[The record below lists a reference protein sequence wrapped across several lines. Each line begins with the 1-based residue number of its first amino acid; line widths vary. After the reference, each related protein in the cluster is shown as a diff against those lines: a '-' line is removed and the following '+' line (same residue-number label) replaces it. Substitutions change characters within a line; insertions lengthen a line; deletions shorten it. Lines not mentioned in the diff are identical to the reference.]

1 MATEGKIRARLI
13 KRYGNRKLYDVEAS
27 RYVTLDGIRALVQN
41 GEDVRVVDN
50 DSGEDLTRVTFAQ
63 IIYEAEKKTN
73 GGTGTLSLPLLR
85 RLVQFGDDAVRDLR
99 RGVER
104 GREALESV
112 REAAEH
118 RVQQLVG
125 GSTRRKGRKKA
136 SLLDELL
143 EAPQR
148 TLDELQH
155 RIDTQVR
162 QSVERVTSH
171 PTLRKEIQRAEKS
184 LRRLEARLGRLSQ
197 GSGRAKPAAT
207 RSKRAKK

>member
-1 MATEGKIRARLI
+1 MSTTGGKSVRLI

-27 RYVTLDGIRALVQN
+27 RYVTLDGIRALVQA
-41 GEDVRVVDN
+41 GEDVRVLDN
-50 DSGEDLTRVTFAQ
+50 DTGEDLTRLTFAQ

-85 RLVQFGDDAVRDLR
+85 RLVQFGDEAVRDLR

-118 RVQQLVG
+118 RVQELVRA
-125 GSTRRKGRKKA
+125 RRTGAKGRKQP
-136 SLLDELL
+136 SLLEEFL

-148 TLDELQH
+148 TLDDLQH
-155 RIDTQVR
+155 RIDAQVR
-162 QSVERVTSH
+162 QSVERVASH
-171 PTLRKEIQRAEKS
+171 PALRAE
-184 LRRLEARLGRLSQ
+184 LRRIEESLKQLERRLGGTR
-197 GSGRAKPAAT
+197 RRPPAKPT
-207 RSKRAKK
+207 PRKKKS

>member
-1 MATEGKIRARLI
+1 MASGGKQPVRLV

-27 RYVTLDGIRALVQN
+27 RYVTLDGIRALVQS
-41 GEDVRVVDN
+41 GADVRVVDN

-73 GGTGTLSLPLLR
+73 GGGGGLSLPLLR
-85 RLVQFGDDAVRDLR
+85 RLVQAGDDAVRDVR
-99 RGVER
+99 RGFAR

-112 REAAEH
+112 REAAGQ

-125 GSTRRKGRKKA
+125 RRKGSKRV
-136 SLLDELL
+136 SLLEELI

-155 RIDTQVR
+155 RIDAQVR

-171 PTLRKEIQRAEKS
+171 PALRKEIRRIEHS
-184 LRRLEARLGRLSQ
+184 LRQLEQRIGRIA
-197 GSGRAKPAAT
+197 SGRPKPSPARKAR
-207 RSKRAKK
+207 RSRR

>member
-1 MATEGKIRARLI
+1 MASEGKSLVRLI

-27 RYVTLDGIRALVQN
+27 RYVTLDGIRALVQA
-41 GEDVRVVDN
+41 GADVRVVDN

-73 GGTGTLSLPLLR
+73 GVTSGLSLPMLR
-85 RLVQFGDDAVRDLR
+85 RLVQFGDEAVRDLR

-112 REAAEH
+112 REAAGQ

-125 GSTRRKGRKKA
+125 GGGSGRKKRGKNA
-136 SLLDELL
+136 SLLGELL

-148 TLDELQH
+148 TLDDLQH
-155 RIDTQVR
+155 RIDAQVR

-171 PTLRKEIQRAEKS
+171 PALRKELKRIEHS
-184 LRRLEARLGRLSQ
+184 LRQLEERIGQIGQSSRKPDKPKARR
-197 GSGRAKPAAT
+197 RK
-207 RSKRAKK
+207 

>member
-1 MATEGKIRARLI
+1 MASEGKSQIRLI

-27 RYVTLDGIRALVQN
+27 RYVTLDGIRALVQS

-73 GGTGTLSLPLLR
+73 GGASGLSLPLLR
-85 RLVQFGDDAVRDLR
+85 RLVQFGDEAVRDLR

-125 GSTRRKGRKKA
+125 GRRTKGKNS
-136 SLLDELL
+136 SLFEDLL

-148 TLDELQH
+148 TLDDLQH
-155 RIDTQVR
+155 RIDAQVR

-171 PTLRKEIQRAEKS
+171 PTLRKEIRRIEQS
-184 LRRLEARLGRLSQ
+184 LRQLESRIGQITPGTRA
-197 GSGRAKPAAT
+197 AKPAKSKT
-207 RSKRAKK
+207 RKRGK

>member
-1 MATEGKIRARLI
+1 MANEGKSQIRLI

-27 RYVTLDGIRALVQN
+27 RYVTLEGIRALVQG

-73 GGTGTLSLPLLR
+73 GGVGNLSLPLLR
-85 RLVQFGDDAVRDLR
+85 RLVQFGDEAVRDLR

-112 REAAEH
+112 REAAEQ

-125 GSTRRKGRKKA
+125 GGKRKGRKNG
-136 SLLDELL
+136 SLLGELL

-155 RIDTQVR
+155 RIDAQVR

-171 PTLRKEIQRAEKS
+171 PALRKELRRIEQS
-184 LRRLEARLGRLSQ
+184 LRELEARIGQITAPSTPPPK
-197 GSGRAKPAAT
+197 SGKAR
-207 RSKRAKK
+207 KRK

>member
-1 MATEGKIRARLI
+1 MATEAKIRLI

-27 RYVTLDGIRALVQN
+27 RYVTLEGIRALVQ
-41 GEDVRVVDN
+41 GGADVRVVDN

-73 GGTGTLSLPLLR
+73 GGAGSLSLPLLR
-85 RLVQFGDDAVRDLR
+85 KLVQFGDEAVRDLR

-112 REAAEH
+112 REAAEQ

-125 GSTRRKGRKKA
+125 GGKRKGKNA
-136 SLLDELL
+136 SLLGDLL

-148 TLDELQH
+148 TLDDLQH
-155 RIDTQVR
+155 RIDAQVR

-171 PTLRKEIQRAEKS
+171 PALKKEIRRIEQS
-184 LRRLEARLGRLSQ
+184 LRQLETRIGQIAQ
-197 GSGRAKPAAT
+197 GGAKPKPAAKAR
-207 RSKRAKK
+207 RSKKAR